1 MALRLRLSLWTPAWH
16 GHSSSSN
23 RNKMMSIWLFDIVP
37 DDGFINWCVTY
48 CYHHLSPQCG
58 NPQLFQSTFGIRIF
72 VHPQVHPRVRQFG
85 KIICKIHENGPRGI
99 TQRCTK
105 TSQTPNLQ
113 NVTQPMTIHDHPW
126 PSHDANGERFA
137 ALSNEAETPNCTTPA
152 KNKLSLHIPKTQGMQ
167 GMDSNRKS
175 KIHGETSDIDCDY
188 SHVHSSQL
196 LFLSSIFPI
205 GFFQI

>member
-85 KIICKIHENGPRGI
+85 KIMQNPWKWSQRHH

-113 NVTQPMTIHDHPW
+113 NVTQPMTIHDHPMMRMEKD
-126 PSHDANGERFA
+126 SLRSI
-137 ALSNEAETPNCTTPA
+137 SNEAETPNCTTPA
-152 KNKLSLHIPKTQGMQ
+152 KNKLSLHIPKTQGM
-167 GMDSNRKS
+167 DSNRKS
-175 KIHGETSDIDCDY
+175 KIMRN
-188 SHVHSSQL
+188 
-196 LFLSSIFPI
+196 
-205 GFFQI
+205 